1 VFQYKHVLL
10 ATDLTEHWE
19 HVAECAHD
27 LACKYNASLSI
38 VHIIDNLPVT
48 ESLYGPIIPL
58 EIDLTTPSLASAQN
72 KIFAIAKTLKID
84 KQHIWIRSGTPRLE
98 IIRIAKEND
107 IDLIVVGSH
116 GRHGFSLLL
125 GSTAN
130 SVLHYTVCDVLAV
143 RIHHN

>member
-10 ATDLTEHWE
+10 ATDLTEHWK
-19 HVAECAHD
+19 HVAECAYD

-38 VHIIDNLPVT
+38 VHIIDNLPIT

-143 RIHHN
+143 RIPYN

>member
-1 VFQYKHVLL
+1 VLL
-10 ATDLTEHWE
+10 ATDLTEHWK
-19 HVAECAHD
+19 HVAECAYD

-38 VHIIDNLPVT
+38 VHIIDNLPIT

-143 RIHHN
+143 RIPYN

>member
-1 VFQYKHVLL
+1 VLL
-10 ATDLTEHWE
+10 ATDLTEHWK
-19 HVAECAHD
+19 HVAECAYD

-38 VHIIDNLPVT
+38 VHIIDNLPIT

-125 GSTAN
+125 GSSAN

-143 RIHHN
+143 RIPYN